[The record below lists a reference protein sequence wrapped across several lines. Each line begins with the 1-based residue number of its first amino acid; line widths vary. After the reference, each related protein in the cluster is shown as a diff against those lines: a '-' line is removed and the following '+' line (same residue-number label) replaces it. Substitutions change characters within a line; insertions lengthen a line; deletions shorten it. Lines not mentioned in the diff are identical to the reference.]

1 MLTVLGRSLVIRGF
15 VNSEFASEYYGQFL
29 REIGHLVVN
38 GQIHYRE
45 HIVDGLETAPSA
57 FIGNAGA
64 TPLWKATRESVLS
77 RS

>member
-57 FIGNAGA
+57 FIGMLERRHFGK
-64 TPLWKATRESVLS
+64 LLVKVS
-77 RS
+77 